1 MAYTGNIIAQ
11 PGDNAA
17 AVALTDDCFDL
28 SDNFIEVNRV
38 VALTGNIAAPK
49 TGPSLGLSAVS
60 DLSLAPNPA
69 VDQLN
74 LRFTVA
80 PTVDELATLV
90 IYNLNGQVMHREPYP
105 HTAGQHQTELDVS
118 QLVDGLY
125 FLMIESESFQQRERF
140 VKTY

>member
-1 MAYTGNIIAQ
+1 M
-11 PGDNAA
+11 
-17 AVALTDDCFDL
+17 DL
-28 SDNFIEVNRV
+28 
-38 VALTGNIAAPK
+38 
-49 TGPSLGLSAVS
+49 
-60 DLSLAPNPA
+60 
-69 VDQLN
+69 LN

-105 HTAGQHQTELDVS
+105 LTAGQHQTELDVS